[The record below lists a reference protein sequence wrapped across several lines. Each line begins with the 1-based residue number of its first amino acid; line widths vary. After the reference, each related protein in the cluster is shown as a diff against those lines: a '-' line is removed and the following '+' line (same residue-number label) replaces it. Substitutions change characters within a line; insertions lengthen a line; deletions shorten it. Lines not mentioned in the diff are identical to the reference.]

1 MGWSNAEVA
10 VTSVDVPE
18 VPIQIPMSK
27 EDVTALKA
35 AKVETK
41 GDSTVKMPTAEAIAA
56 LRKRRAASLKPS
68 VIASAK
74 PVDVC
79 AKARELTMKA
89 KAAANLN
96 KAAPQP
102 RTKVAEVNTLSSF
115 LRNSTK
121 NKAVVDEATSTR
133 IAEAEQL
140 RQMRARAAKADRNSG
155 VTVNVPSALALHQLK
170 QRRDK
175 AASTK
180 NENVGSEDAARRLL
194 AGTLV
199 GRSKIQRSVDEAPTR
214 THMQQIRR
222 MNVDKVQ
229 ALKVRRGGQPSAS
242 TSMKRVAI
250 NDLRQKITKRV
261 RLG

>member
-1 MGWSNAEVA
+1 MAIR
-10 VTSVDVPE
+10 TSQSDV
-18 VPIQIPMSK
+18 Q
-27 EDVTALKA
+27 
-35 AKVETK
+35 
-41 GDSTVKMPTAEAIAA
+41 MPTAEAIAA

-199 GRSKIQRSVDEAPTR
+199 GRSKIQVFVPVFHPPNALSFSV
-214 THMQQIRR
+214 
-222 MNVDKVQ
+222 
-229 ALKVRRGGQPSAS
+229 LW
-242 TSMKRVAI
+242 
-250 NDLRQKITKRV
+250 TKRP
-261 RLG
+261 LGPTCSRCTCVHVGSFPIILFNVVDQKDECG